1 VNAVTGAFSFT
12 GRAIAEELLA
22 RGEPVRSLSRRAA
35 PPGDPLRDRIDIAPL
50 RFDQTLT
57 DALAGIETLYNT
69 YWIRFERGGATYERA
84 VKNSIAL
91 FEAAREAG
99 VRRIVHVSVANADR
113 ADDLPYFRGK
123 HRLERWLEGSGL
135 NYAIVRPTLIF
146 GPGDILI
153 NNIAWIVRRFPVF
166 LVPGRGDYLVQPV
179 SLRDTAQLCVDAP
192 DGATVDAAGPETLE
206 FRRLVELVA
215 QATNCRC
222 RTLPGPRVAIRPL
235 IGLAGLALRDVI
247 VTVAELDGLSRSLL
261 TSSGQP
267 TGRDSFRSW
276 LEAHGA
282 ELGRRYVSE
291 LARNYRGAE

>member
-22 RGEPVRSLSRRAA
+22 RDEPVRSLSRRDAIDDA
-35 PPGDPLRDRIDIAPL
+35 LRGPIEVAPL
-50 RFDQTLT
+50 RFDRSLA
-57 DALAGIETLYNT
+57 DALAGVATLYNT
-69 YWIRFERGGATYERA
+69 YWIRFDRYGATYDRA
-84 VKNSIAL
+84 VANSVAL
-91 FEAAREAG
+91 FESAREAG

-123 HRLERWLEGSGL
+123 HQIERWLGRSGL
-135 NYAIVRPTLIF
+135 NHAIVRPTLIF

-166 LVPGRGDYLVQPV
+166 LVPGRGEYRVQPV
-179 SLRDTAQLCVDAP
+179 SLRDTARLCLDAP

-206 FRRLVELVA
+206 FRRVVELVRE
-215 QATNCRC
+215 ATGARC
-222 RTLPGPRVAIRPL
+222 RVLPGPRAAIQPL
-235 IGLAGLALRDVI
+235 IDIAGLLLRDVV
-247 VTVAELDGLSRSLL
+247 VTRAELDGLGRSLL
-261 TSSGQP
+261 TSTGPP
-267 TGRDSFRSW
+267 TGTDSFSSW
-276 LEAHGA
+276 LDAHGA